1 MLQCSTDFFFFCSSK
16 SSKQLKRL
24 LVAMAMYSQDYG
36 MAIVQHLL
44 GFSPE
49 ERMAGSTTQ
58 STVPVTTMTLDLL
71 YQLCVPTSD
80 ENRQRYVCI
89 KFIVVSKI

>member
-1 MLQCSTDFFFFCSSK
+1 MFFFFPSSK

-49 ERMAGSTTQ
+49 ERVAGSTNQ
-58 STVPVTTMTLDLL
+58 STVPVTTTILDLL
-71 YQLCVPTSD
+71 HQLCVPTSE
-80 ENRQRYVCI
+80 ENRQRYI
-89 KFIVVSKI
+89 FNIVYIAGNIGGN

>member
-1 MLQCSTDFFFFCSSK
+1 MFFFFASSK

-49 ERMAGSTTQ
+49 ERVAGSTNQ
-58 STVPVTTMTLDLL
+58 STVPVTTTTLDLL
-71 YQLCVPTSD
+71 HQLCVPTSE
-80 ENRQRYVCI
+80 ENRQRYMYIFNTVYI
-89 KFIVVSKI
+89 SRNIGGN